1 MMKSHTLTN
10 RLGSKYFWGL
20 LVWLA
25 AALSIEFSL
34 YRLVGSLSEDIPRI
48 YGSYALR
55 SIFFILSSL
64 LAVGVFHIKAVRK
77 QRQEDVSRRRET
89 SWFRHQSLLAASILL
104 LNFLFLSL
112 LFLRPSLFSTLAFEG
127 SLVETLSAIFFFV
140 GSAVFGT
147 AFCRIIRQRFP
158 NKFLVMLGLGFL
170 ALLFF
175 VVAME
180 EVSWFQRVLEFE
192 TPESFSGNLQ
202 GEFNIHNFAT
212 KMFENAFYTG
222 AFICLITVPFLY
234 SVSAIPKKLKG
245 LEVFIGSRFTL
256 CVSSLFVAYNYHYWN
271 SFSTQLPYFLTALML
286 VSLSRLSETKE
297 TKQIYAAFLCMLLVT
312 QLSFFLQGHSMSRLW
327 DATEY
332 KEFFIALG
340 FLLYSFDVRRN
351 LLQYMSGYD
360 RALMP

>member
-10 RLGSKYFWGL
+10 RLWSKYFWWVL
-20 LVWLA
+20 MWLA
-25 AALSIEFSL
+25 AALSVEFSL
-34 YRLVGSLSEDIPRI
+34 YRLVGSLSEDIPRL

-55 SIFFILSSL
+55 SLFFILSSL
-64 LAVGVFHIKAVRK
+64 LAVGVFHTKAVKK
-77 QRQEDVSRRRET
+77 QRQEGTLFARNALRSKR
-89 SWFRHQSLLAASILL
+89 QSLLAASIVF
-104 LNFLFLSL
+104 LNL
-112 LFLRPSLFSTLAFEG
+112 LFVGLLFWIPSLFSALALEG

-147 AFCRIIRQRFP
+147 KFYGILRQRFP

-170 ALLFF
+170 TIIFF
-175 VVAME
+175 VIAME
-180 EVSWFQRVLEFE
+180 EVSWFQRILAFD
-192 TPESFSGNLQ
+192 TPETFSKNLQ

-222 AFICLITVPFLY
+222 AFVCLIGLPFLY
-234 SVSAIPKKLKG
+234 SVSAIPGKLKG
-245 LEVFIGSRFTL
+245 LEVFLGSRFTL

-271 SFSTQLPYFLTALML
+271 SFSTQLPYFLTLIML
-286 VSLSRLSETKE
+286 ASLFRLSSTKGNKRVYI
-297 TKQIYAAFLCMLLVT
+297 TFLCLLLVT
-312 QLSFFLQGHSMSRLW
+312 QLSFFLQGHTMNRLW

-351 LLQYMSGYD
+351 LLQYVSRYSN
-360 RALMP
+360 ALVP